1 MPAMFGPRGP
11 AWMRRGLSAG
21 PFSTFEKAILAN
33 SGIILLVT
41 VAGWWI
47 TQHNPETYH
56 YLIDTA
62 FIAAAAVGALFV
74 NYLLMRAAFR
84 PLHTV
89 LRTMRAVEEG
99 DLTARATADEKD
111 MDALAFARGINAM
124 LDRLEGARD
133 ETAAR
138 VLRAAEAERRRIAL
152 ELHDQTGQSLTALT
166 LHAQTIVQG
175 LEDAS
180 PRGIERAR
188 RQAERLSELAQRTL
202 EEVQALSRQLRPP
215 MLDELGLAAALRWLG
230 DDASQRLGAEVRVAA
245 RLRARLP
252 REAETAL
259 YRIAQ
264 ESVTNAVRHGRARHI
279 RICLRE
285 RDRRIVLLVADDGGG
300 FDPATAAAR
309 RRDGLGLEGM
319 RERAR
324 LAGGT
329 LRVRSGPGRGCV
341 VAATVPAT
349 SPLAGDAVEP
359 PITPAVAAAHPSV
372 A

>member
-1 MPAMFGPRGP
+1 MRALLDRGGR
-11 AWMRRGLSAG
+11 AWMRRGLTAR

-62 FIAAAAVGALFV
+62 FIAAAAVGALVV
-74 NYLLMRAAFR
+74 NYLLLRAAFR
-84 PLHTV
+84 PLHAV
-89 LRTMRAVEEG
+89 LRAMRAVEEG
-99 DLTARATADEKD
+99 DLTARAMADEKD
-111 MDALAFARGINAM
+111 VDALAFARGINAM
-124 LDRLEGARD
+124 LDRLEDARD

-138 VLRAAEAERRRIAL
+138 VLRAQEAERRRIAL

-175 LEDAS
+175 LEDTS
-180 PRGIERAR
+180 PRGVERAR
-188 RQAERLSELAQRTL
+188 RQAERLSDLAQRTL

-215 MLDELGLAAALRWLG
+215 MLDELGLVAALYWLG
-230 DDASQRLGAEVRVAA
+230 DDASQRLGVEVRVAA
-245 RLRARLP
+245 RLAARLP
-252 REAETAL
+252 GEAETAL

-264 ESVTNAVRHGRARHI
+264 ESVTNAVRHGRARRI
-279 RICLRE
+279 RICLVE
-285 RDRRIVLLVADDGGG
+285 RGRRAVLLVADDGGG
-300 FDPATAAAR
+300 FDPAAPSPR
-309 RRDGLGLEGM
+309 REGLGLDGM

-324 LAGGT
+324 LVGGT
-329 LRVRSGPGRGCV
+329 LRVRSAPGHGCV
-341 VAATVPAT
+341 VAATVPRA
-349 SPLAGDAVEP
+349 A
-359 PITPAVAAAHPSV
+359 AVAGVAAEPQGASAVAVARSSV